1 MAEQTLSLLSDELE
15 TYVRLHCQAE
25 DKLLQE
31 LRAETQKTLKYP
43 QMQVGPVEGALLRLL
58 VSISGVSNVLEIG
71 TFSGYSA
78 LCMAAALPDNG
89 RLVTCDIDP
98 VATAVAQRY
107 FNRSPYGNRI
117 TLCIGDAITSVES
130 MAVQGETF
138 DMVFLD
144 ADKKRYVDY
153 WDRVLPM
160 IPAGGLIS
168 ADNTLWS
175 GRVLAPVTDTDHG
188 IIRFNDHVVADTR
201 VEQVMLPIRDGV
213 TVCRR
218 I

>member
-1 MAEQTLSLLSDELE
+1 
-15 TYVRLHCQAE
+15 
-25 DKLLQE
+25 
-31 LRAETQKTLKYP
+31 
-43 QMQVGPVEGALLRLL
+43 
-58 VSISGVSNVLEIG
+58 
-71 TFSGYSA
+71 
-78 LCMAAALPDNG
+78 
-89 RLVTCDIDP
+89 
-98 VATAVAQRY
+98 
-107 FNRSPYGNRI
+107 
-117 TLCIGDAITSVES
+117 

-160 IPAGGLIS
+160 IPAGGLII

-175 GRVLAPVTDTDHG
+175 GRVLAPVTDTDYG

>member
-1 MAEQTLSLLSDELE
+1 MLSDELE
-15 TYVRLHCQAE
+15 TYVQRHCQPE

-31 LRAETQKTLKYP
+31 LRVETHKTLKYP

-58 VSISGVSNVLEIG
+58 VSISGASNVLEIG

-78 LCMAAALPDNG
+78 LCMAPALPDNG

-107 FNRSPYGNRI
+107 FNQSPYGDRI
-117 TLCIGDAITSVES
+117 TLCLGDALGSVES
-130 MAVQGETF
+130 MAVQGKTF

-153 WDRVLPM
+153 WDRVVPM
-160 IPAGGLIS
+160 LPAGGLII

-175 GRVLAPVTDTDHG
+175 GRVLDPVTDTDHG
-188 IIRFNDHVVADTR
+188 ILRFNDHVVADTR

>member
-1 MAEQTLSLLSDELE
+1 
-15 TYVRLHCQAE
+15 
-25 DKLLQE
+25 
-31 LRAETQKTLKYP
+31 
-43 QMQVGPVEGALLRLL
+43 
-58 VSISGVSNVLEIG
+58 
-71 TFSGYSA
+71 
-78 LCMAAALPDNG
+78 MAAALPDNG

-160 IPAGGLIS
+160 IPAGGLII

-175 GRVLAPVTDTDHG
+175 GRVLAPVTDTDYG
-188 IIRFNDHVVADTR
+188 IIRFNDHVGADTR